1 LVPFIRLFGRQP
13 PALGQGSEF
22 GLVGILDYA
31 IESARQTAY
40 ELYQNQN
47 MTPIFYP
54 KPTHEDKVSA
64 RNYMYN
70 IIISNPQL
78 YSIYIFVDGHIVLTV
93 GGSTFVQDS
102 DEELLALLRNNERL
116 SPIPRRVVSKNGSE
130 NLITTFYNENE
141 STYVIINYLLVHNR
155 SYILFFMG
163 DHNSFFEKILKTRNT
178 IVLFCSVILL
188 FLLVISFLISYRV
201 YSPIHNVFS
210 NLRSLLGNDN
220 CDPDVTRDLKNISGA
235 ISNVVE
241 RLNNFERDSYNN
253 FMQKLL
259 HSQSLPSESE
269 FEKGMQKCGVP
280 MKPSCSYQVLVLRV
294 DRYKKMFEAN
304 NTKESMSFQ
313 LNSVESIACETLKP
327 ICACT
332 GFLIDMEHVI
342 LLAVRK
348 EGAAAEKD
356 GAGMAHAPVELC
368 RKVQGTV
375 SQLFNLQMT
384 IGISSLSPS
393 LGAEALKSMYQE
405 AYCVTNYRL
414 MQGGG
419 QIYVFGEASPDTGK
433 KDRTGALV
441 DSVVSSVKSGSAE
454 QFQNTFDLLL
464 NTLQSYPYEKI
475 IGVLFHLAEAISRIP
490 SELQPNHANSL
501 ALDVEQTYGRLK
513 SMEDFDEITI
523 WFTDLFVKANELIS
537 GLKSKKAVDLF
548 NAALKYI
555 NEYYPDST
563 LSASLISDK
572 LGITPQYFSRLFRQF
587 TGANFPDYINNIRL
601 EKAKELLL
609 SNPLLNISE
618 ICSRTGYNST
628 SYFATSFAKKF
639 GIPPSK
645 YALTAKAQAYD
656 LAPALRYFSVF
667 SITRLLTVTL
677 I

>member
-1 LVPFIRLFGRQP
+1 
-13 PALGQGSEF
+13 
-22 GLVGILDYA
+22 
-31 IESARQTAY
+31 
-40 ELYQNQN
+40 
-47 MTPIFYP
+47 
-54 KPTHEDKVSA
+54 
-64 RNYMYN
+64 MYN

-141 STYVIINYLLVHNR
+141 STYVIINMKADRLYSQMNESFLRKSQNLVIANKKGLIMASGDKAAFSSDISQESYFIEAIRSSSNYGSIDTPLNGTPYIINYLLVHNR

-188 FLLVISFLISYRV
+188 FLLAISFLISYRV

-280 MKPSCSYQVLVLRV
+280 MKPGCSYQVLVLRV

-313 LNSVESIACETLKP
+313 LNSVESITCETLKP

-356 GAGMAHAPVELC
+356 GAGMAHALVELC

-405 AYCVTNYRL
+405 AYGVTNYRL

-490 SELQPNHANSL
+490 SELQPNHASSL

-513 SMEDFDEITI
+513 SMEDFDEITV

-645 YALTAKAQAYD
+645 YALTAKAQA
-656 LAPALRYFSVF
+656 L
-667 SITRLLTVTL
+667 
-677 I
+677 